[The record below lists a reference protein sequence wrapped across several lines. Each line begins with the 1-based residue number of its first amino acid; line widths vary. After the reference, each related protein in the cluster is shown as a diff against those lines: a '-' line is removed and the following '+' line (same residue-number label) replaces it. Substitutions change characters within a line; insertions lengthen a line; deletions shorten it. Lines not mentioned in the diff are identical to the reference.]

1 MTQMVCLKTLQI
13 DIIMIKLKT
22 LGIAGLIIVVSG
34 CQTHKQEG
42 SFSSISD
49 FFKALGTGDISILK
63 KYKKK
68 QDSTE
73 EEDWDESEVKE

>member
-13 DIIMIKLKT
+13 DIIMPRLKT
-22 LGIAGLIIVVSG
+22 LGIAGLIIVISG
-34 CQTHKQEG
+34 CQSAKQK
-42 SFSSISD
+42 SSAMSD
-49 FFKALGTGDISILK
+49 FFKAIGSGDISILK

-73 EEDWDESEVKE
+73 EVDWEELEVKE